1 MVENNTSPFQTAF
14 TISTEGGIVLRT
26 NISDI
31 RLISRNTT
39 GVKLMTTADGDQVA
53 SIAVL
58 DQKE

>member
-1 MVENNTSPFQTAF
+1 M
-14 TISTEGGIVLRT
+14 LRT

-39 GVKLMTTADGDQVA
+39 GVKLMTTAEGDQVA

-58 DQKE
+58 DQKD